1 MDNNCKLK
9 LGKQVRNLK
18 ESLYRIQE
26 IKSNIQYQLHQEN
39 GLNSSKSSENDR
51 LRAEIRQIEEGLVHL
66 TKAIYL
72 IIV

>member
-26 IKSNIQYQLHQEN
+26 IKSNIQYQLH
-39 GLNSSKSSENDR
+39 
-51 LRAEIRQIEEGLVHL
+51 
-66 TKAIYL
+66 
-72 IIV
+72 

>member
-39 GLNSSKSSENDR
+39 GLNSSESSENDQ

-72 IIV
+72 IIG

>member
-9 LGKQVRNLK
+9 LGKQVWNLK

-39 GLNSSKSSENDR
+39 GLNSSESSENDR
-51 LRAEIRQIEEGLVHL
+51 LRAEIRQIEEGLVQL

>member
-39 GLNSSKSSENDR
+39 GLNSSESSENDQ

>member
-39 GLNSSKSSENDR
+39 GLNSSESSENDR

-72 IIV
+72 IVV